1 MAEQEVVQTRL
12 GTNPEQTEQTY
23 YFFSG
28 RKKDQT
34 MIFPKDSGRGV
45 LTADLQAKKLEGEEI
60 HGYQAWEAEDEI
72 HLYFDR
78 NHWQLSSR
86 SRFGAPVT
94 SAKRRKV

>member
-1 MAEQEVVQTRL
+1 MGEHREIVIQTRL
-12 GTNPEQTEQTY
+12 GPEKRKQEY

-28 RKKDQT
+28 KKEDQT

-45 LTADLQAKKLEGEEI
+45 LTAGLQAKKIEGEEI
-60 HGYQAWEAEDEI
+60 HGYQAWEAEGEI

-86 SRFGAPVT
+86 SCFGAPVT